1 MREFQFSPSTELLEV
16 RDITDCSDYFINL
29 YTLHIEQ
36 VTACYYMLLF
46 MLL

>member
-1 MREFQFSPSTELLEV
+1 MREFQFFPSTEMLEV

-29 YTLHIEQ
+29 YILHIEQ